1 MKFAHLWHVVLM
13 DEAAHLPDRKRH
25 SETIQKRHISR
36 HSNRDEGGRSHFS
49 DATASAEES
58 AATAGRRVREAGP
71 ETQQPGPPA
80 AAPGEP
86 LSGAAPETQ
95 LQFCLR
101 GKGNWLALGA
111 KAWRG

>member
-1 MKFAHLWHVVLM
+1 M
-13 DEAAHLPDRKRH
+13 DEAVHLPDRKRR
-25 SETIQKRHISR
+25 SETIQKRHISL
-36 HSNRDEGGRSHFS
+36 HSNTDEGGRSHFS
-49 DATASAEES
+49 DATASTE
-58 AATAGRRVREAGP
+58 AGRRVREAGP

-95 LQFCLR
+95 LQFSLR